1 MLNLKR
7 SNKQWHDCG
16 EKPKTAFNG
25 ESVRCSGAYCAS
37 VCPIGWRSQG
47 RWKVKCQA
55 DNTWSHTKFSPCITC
70 PDISK
75 EMSEINASTQSIFRK
90 NLPVAQ
96 FFCGNSTDQL
106 MIGNDLFKGQ
116 NPKKNLK
123 CLCRN
128 GQNDNPSW
136 KKSCE
141 WEFMGEQ
148 WRPAGPMVSSITC
161 KPKEYRQFCI
171 VVKSSPDEDLCYH
184 PSVKNG
190 AGWKHWKGDDIEITQ
205 NGQIIATMPSE
216 TRTFKHCL
224 SMDDVDVK
232 NDVFELKKTGSD
244 GVCIT
249 SLEVNNKI
257 VTVGMS
263 DQPNFWI
270 DGDDHNCGSNHVST
284 PYITIKNGEVTTEC
298 SGE

>member
-1 MLNLKR
+1 MI
-7 SNKQWHDCG
+7 
-16 EKPKTAFNG
+16 
-25 ESVRCSGAYCAS
+25 Y
-37 VCPIGWRSQG
+37 
-47 RWKVKCQA
+47 
-55 DNTWSHTKFSPCITC
+55 
-70 PDISK
+70 
-75 EMSEINASTQSIFRK
+75 RK

-96 FFCGNSTDQL
+96 FFCGKSTDQL
-106 MIGNDLFKGQ
+106 MVGNDLFKGQ

-128 GQNDNPSW
+128 GQNGDPSW

-190 AGWKHWKGDDIEITQ
+190 AGWRHWSGDPIKITQ
-205 NGQIIATMPSE
+205 NGQTIATMPSG

-224 SMDDVDVK
+224 SMDDVDVE
-232 NDVFELKKTGSD
+232 NDVFKLEKTGSD
-244 GVCIT
+244 GICIT

-270 DGDDHNCGSNHVST
+270 DGNDHNCGSNHVST
-284 PYITIKNGEVTTEC
+284 PYISIKNGEVTTEC
-298 SGE
+298 SGDFCVHMTSSASEELCYHPLANGPKNHKGGAIDITMNGQKVATAPAYFEDWGFCMDGVDAENDEFQFSSTK